1 MKFTQ
6 FTGDMMVKVAISG
19 YYGFKNFGDEA
30 ILDVLVKHLK
40 SLECNDITVFSSDI
54 DYTAEK
60 YNVNAV
66 KRFNIKNVLKAIKS
80 CDVLI
85 SGGGSLLQDV
95 TSLKSLIYYASIIAL
110 GLLFNKKVIIFAQG
124 IGPLK
129 SCTAKF
135 IVKNLL
141 EYCSLV
147 TVRDENSL
155 KIMKDFG
162 INAELVCDPI
172 YSLQISKQAPENS
185 VGVQL
190 RDFKTMNINLL
201 NKLAQLIVN
210 KFPDKTIEIFSLQ
223 KSQDYELSK
232 NFESILKSFNPDLD
246 IKIIENDITSK
257 ISKLEYLFAM
267 RFHAVLVA
275 LKYGV
280 KTCAINYDVKVEKL
294 ASDANI
300 PIISMDAHEN
310 LEEIYSKL
318 QKLEPSDLSQFANSK
333 IFDWS
338 KFDELVI

>member
-1 MKFTQ
+1 MAKI
-6 FTGDMMVKVAISG
+6 AISG

-30 ILDVLVKHLK
+30 ILDVLITHLK
-40 SLECNDITVFSSDI
+40 CIGADDITVFSSDI
-54 DYTAEK
+54 DYTVEK
-60 YNVNAV
+60 YNVSAV
-66 KRFNIKNVLKAIKS
+66 KRFDIKNVIKTIKN

-129 SCTAKF
+129 SFTAKF

-141 EYCSLV
+141 KYCSLV

-155 KIMKDFG
+155 QIMKDFG

-172 YSLQISKQAPENS
+172 YSLQISKQAAENS
-185 VGVQL
+185 VGIQL
-190 RDFKTMNINLL
+190 RDFKTVNINLL
-201 NKLAQLIVN
+201 NKLAQLIAN

-223 KSQDYELSK
+223 KSQDYEISK
-232 NFESILKSFNPDLD
+232 KFESILQAFNHEIDTKIVEED
-246 IKIIENDITSK
+246 IAAN

-267 RFHAVLVA
+267 RFHAILAA
-275 LKYGV
+275 LKCGV
-280 KTCAINYDVKVEKL
+280 KTCAINYDIKVEKL

-310 LEEIYSKL
+310 FEEIYSKL
-318 QKLEPSDLSQFANSK
+318 QKLEPASLKYFADNK

-338 KFDELVI
+338 IFDEFIIYK

>member
-129 SCTAKF
+129 SCTAKI

-141 EYCSLV
+141 
-147 TVRDENSL
+147 
-155 KIMKDFG
+155 K
-162 INAELVCDPI
+162 
-172 YSLQISKQAPENS
+172 
-185 VGVQL
+185 
-190 RDFKTMNINLL
+190 
-201 NKLAQLIVN
+201 
-210 KFPDKTIEIFSLQ
+210 
-223 KSQDYELSK
+223 
-232 NFESILKSFNPDLD
+232 
-246 IKIIENDITSK
+246 
-257 ISKLEYLFAM
+257 
-267 RFHAVLVA
+267 
-275 LKYGV
+275 
-280 KTCAINYDVKVEKL
+280 
-294 ASDANI
+294 
-300 PIISMDAHEN
+300 
-310 LEEIYSKL
+310 
-318 QKLEPSDLSQFANSK
+318 
-333 IFDWS
+333 
-338 KFDELVI
+338 